1 MSRPR
6 RLLTLGH
13 SYCVARNRELA
24 DALARAGEGEWEVT
38 AAAPTRFPGDFGPVA
53 LEPLPGERCRVV
65 GLPVRGASR
74 IHLMRY
80 GRRLR
85 ALLREGWD
93 VVHCWEEPYV
103 LAGAQVARRTPADAV
118 LVYAT
123 FQNLSKR
130 YPPPFSW
137 AERYAMRRAD
147 GWIAF
152 GRTVEEALRDRAG
165 YAGLPRRVIP
175 LGVDTERFR
184 PDPEAGAR
192 ARRALGWS
200 AEGPPVVG
208 FLGRFVP
215 AKGLPLLMEALD
227 RTEAPW
233 RALLVGGGPLEG
245 ELRAW
250 AARHGDRVRVVTGVG
265 HDAVPPYLAA
275 MDLLCAPSLTTP
287 RWREQLGRML
297 IEAMACGVAVAGS
310 TSGEIPHVLGDGGAV
325 VREGNAGA
333 WAGALTRLLEDAG
346 ERAAL
351 AARGLARARA
361 EYAWPRVARAHL
373 DFFAELVEERR
384 TQRESA

>member
-6 RLLTLGH
+6 RLLTVGH
-13 SYCVARNRELA
+13 SYCVARNRQLA

-53 LEPLPGERCRVV
+53 LEPLPGERARVV
-65 GLPVRGASR
+65 GVPVRGASR

-80 GRRLR
+80 GGRLR
-85 ALLREGWD
+85 ELLREGWD

-103 LAGAQVARRTPADAV
+103 LAGAQVARWTPPGAV

-137 AERYAMRRAD
+137 AERYAMQRAG

-152 GRTVEEALRDRAG
+152 GRTVEEALRGRPG
-165 YAGLPRRVIP
+165 YASLPRRVIP

-184 PDPEAGAR
+184 PDPAAGER
-192 ARRALGWS
+192 ARHALGWS

-215 AKGLPLLMEALD
+215 EKGLPLLLRALD
-227 RTEAPW
+227 RVESPW

-245 ELRAW
+245 EVHAW
-250 AARHGDRVRVVTGVG
+250 AAGHGGRARVVTGVR
-265 HDAVPPYLAA
+265 HDEVPPWLCA

-310 TSGEIPHVLGDGGAV
+310 SSGEIPHVLADAGVVVQEGD
-325 VREGNAGA
+325 EGA
-333 WAGALTRLLEDAG
+333 WAAALARLLEDHGA
-346 ERAAL
+346 RAAWV
-351 AARGLARARA
+351 ARGLARARA
-361 EYAWPRVARAHL
+361 EFAWPVVARAHL
-373 DFFAELVEERR
+373 DFFGELLEKGR